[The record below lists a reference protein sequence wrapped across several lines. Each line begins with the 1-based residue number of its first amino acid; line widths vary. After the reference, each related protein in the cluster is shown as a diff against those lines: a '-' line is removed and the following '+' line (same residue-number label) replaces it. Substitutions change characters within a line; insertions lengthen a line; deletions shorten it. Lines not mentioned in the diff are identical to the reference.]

1 MTTDEEVGHRFA
13 VPALALLGLLHH
25 HPLNIQ
31 QKAAHTQ
38 YFTLEPCPDVREEL
52 YAETFL
58 N

>member
-13 VPALALLGLLHH
+13 VPALALLGLFH

-52 YAETFL
+52 YAETSL
-58 N
+58 I